1 MSNQY
6 KNLWITIILYK
17 IILVTLS
24 TRKTHIIHKTRN
36 MITMKPRTFMSTDLC
51 FTHQLFK
58 KLSRVLQQILVLMK
72 GLWCYQKTKERESSV
87 LNYKIKQFKR
97 VLKWVHR
104 IGLNALQYKKIIRT
118 FSLMSFFHKKI
129 WQFKI
134 IKKMIWIRKI
144 IMGIEVLNWIVRIF
158 KPRKM
163 IKRGMI
169 YCSKKISIPKVMSF
183 RKLIERKIKIFKK
196 AISCNRNRF
205 YKVKESIKMN

>member
-6 KNLWITIILYK
+6 KNLWITIIRYE

-24 TRKTHIIHKTRN
+24 TRKIHIIHKTRN
-36 MITMKPRTFMSTDLC
+36 MITIKPRTLMSTVLC

-58 KLSRVLQQILVLMK
+58 KPSRVLQRILVLMK
-72 GLWCYQKTKERESSV
+72 GLWCFQKTKERESSV

-104 IGLNALQYKKIIRT
+104 IGLNVLQYKKIIRT

-169 YCSKKISIPKVMSF
+169 YYSKKISIPKVMSF
-183 RKLIERKIKIFKK
+183 RKLIARKI
-196 AISCNRNRF
+196 
-205 YKVKESIKMN
+205 